1 MIKKIVIVIAC
12 IFAIASN
19 AQDGTGSPYS
29 YFGLGELSSSSS
41 IENQMMGGIGMYAD
55 SIHINLQNPAAYGN
69 LRLTAYTAGIS
80 YKQLTLK
87 SATAEEDNSLTT
99 LDYLSLGFPVG
110 KGFGVG
116 LGLQPYSAVGY
127 NLLANS
133 INGNNAEVTNQ
144 YSGTGGINRVYLS
157 IGYQITKNLS
167 IGVTAN
173 YNFGEIE
180 NLRTQIVEGVQFGT
194 LDNRISRIG
203 GIDFNYALNYTP
215 KITDNLTLY
224 SNVRINTQANLSARN
239 TQEVGSFSLSSGEDI
254 EVFNVNLAARGLE
267 KQGLTIPTKTTLGI
281 GIGEE
286 RKWFIG
292 GEYSFQKLSSFS
304 NDFVVVDTFD
314 YQDASSFA
322 LGGFYIP
329 DYTSF
334 TSFFKRVT
342 YRAGM
347 RSVKT
352 GMVVNNQEIDDF
364 GITFGVG
371 LPLASGTS
379 GFSNINLGFEI
390 GKRGTTDANLI
401 KENYFKLSVGLSL
414 NDRWFRKRKIN

>member
-347 RSVKT
+347 RSVRT

-379 GFSNINLGFEI
+379 GFSNINLGFEV

>member
-12 IFAIASN
+12 VFAIVSN
-19 AQDGTGSPYS
+19 AQDGTVSPYS

-41 IENQMMGGIGMYAD
+41 VENQMMGGIGMYGD
-55 SIHINLQNPAAYGN
+55 SIHINLQNPAAYGQ

-80 YKQLTLK
+80 YKRLTLK
-87 SATAEEDNSLTT
+87 SATDQEDNSLTT
-99 LDYLSLGFPVG
+99 LDYLSLGFPVA

-127 NLLANS
+127 NLLSTS
-133 INGNNAEVTNQ
+133 INGNDAEVTNQ

-157 IGYQITKNLS
+157 LGYQITKNLS

-180 NLRTQIVEGVQFGT
+180 NLRTQFVEDVQFGT

-203 GIDFNYALNYTP
+203 GIDFNYSVNYTP
-215 KITDNLTLY
+215 KITDDLTLY
-224 SNVRINTQANLSARN
+224 SNVRINTQANLSSRN
-239 TQEVGSFSLSSGEDI
+239 TQEVGSFSLSTGEDI
-254 EVFNVNLAARGLE
+254 EVFDINLAAQGLE
-267 KQGLTIPTKTTLGI
+267 KQGLTIPTKTTLGL

-286 RKWFIG
+286 RKWFLG
-292 GEYSFQKLSSFS
+292 GEYSFQKLSTFS

-322 LGGFYIP
+322 LGGYYIP

-342 YRAGM
+342 YRAGI

-352 GMVVNNQEIDDF
+352 GMVVNDQEIDDF

-379 GFSNINLGFEI
+379 GFSNINLGFEV

-401 KENYFKLSVGLSL
+401 KEDYFKINVGLSL